1 MALIASNEYVIQ
13 RDAIRIS
20 SDDDNDDDDDDD
32 NRWSND

>member
-1 MALIASNEYVIQ
+1 MRLRMALIASNEYVMQ

-20 SDDDNDDDDDDD
+20 SDDNDND